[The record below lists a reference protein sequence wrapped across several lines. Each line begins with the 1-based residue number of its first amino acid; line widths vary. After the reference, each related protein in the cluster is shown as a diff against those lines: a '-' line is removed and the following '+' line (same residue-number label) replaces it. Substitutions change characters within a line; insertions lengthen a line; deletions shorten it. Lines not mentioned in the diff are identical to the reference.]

1 MSILLE
7 LNLIQPTLHVD
18 CLDFFC
24 SYNTTLKN
32 FKKLTMQDYFEL
44 NDLLVEIF
52 PELES
57 YINQIDDDL
66 EYIETNDELM
76 ASRYEVTV
84 DYYRMEFKV

>member
-1 MSILLE
+1 
-7 LNLIQPTLHVD
+7 
-18 CLDFFC
+18 
-24 SYNTTLKN
+24 
-32 FKKLTMQDYFEL
+32 MQDYFEL

-84 DYYRMEFKV
+84 DYYRMEFKVWHFFNWHTPS

>member
-1 MSILLE
+1 
-7 LNLIQPTLHVD
+7 
-18 CLDFFC
+18 
-24 SYNTTLKN
+24 
-32 FKKLTMQDYFEL
+32 MQDYFEL

-66 EYIETNDELM
+66 GYIDTDDELM

-84 DYYRMEFKV
+84 DYYQMEFKV